1 MEWLE
6 HQRRQQVEKRRAA
19 SEASKAVDVLLGLGW
34 TSENFADIAAGL
46 KKKEKAGGGG
56 RPLRKIITPKNQG

>member
-6 HQRRQQVEKRRAA
+6 HQRRQQVEKRREAR
-19 SEASKAVDVLLGLGW
+19 EASDAIDVLLGLGW

-46 KKKEKAGGGG
+46 KKQAAGAQ
-56 RPLRKIITPKNQG
+56 PLRKIITKSK